1 MIVVVNCMSM
11 SNDTS
16 HEQSGLL
23 QNPGEWNSKNEDWHP
38 CCIMFF
44 SANVL
49 MGWYELT
56 HIPKIWRF
64 KPLSPWSPLAS
75 VHVTDIFP
83 NVRRCGSECTGCTN
97 KGPLLPQLKSWCTET
112 CLVKPICS
120 LQMYTSSTW
129 FVLFIPRFLEWYFS
143 HQYQYHILVRW
154 GRSKWSWY
162 PHTKVVK
169 LSPGVPGLWAHF
181 RREPDILPVID
192 VCGSVWSYDLQPTA
206 ISSIKEW
213 WEHQSKQPLLRLQ

>member
-1 MIVVVNCMSM
+1 
-11 SNDTS
+11 
-16 HEQSGLL
+16 
-23 QNPGEWNSKNEDWHP
+23 
-38 CCIMFF
+38 
-44 SANVL
+44 

-83 NVRRCGSECTGCTN
+83 NVRRCGSECTGCA
-97 KGPLLPQLKSWCTET
+97 KLGPLLPQLKSWCTET
-112 CLVKPICS
+112 CLVKHICS

-143 HQYQYHILVRW
+143 HQYQYHISVRW
-154 GRSKWSWY
+154 GCSKWSWY
-162 PHTKVVK
+162 PHTKVIK
-169 LSPGVPGLWAHF
+169 LSPGVPGLWAHV